1 MTYKIGQIIEGKVTG
16 IQPYGAFVSLDN
28 ETQGLIHVSEVQ
40 SGYTKNIHS
49 LLKVGQ
55 PVTVQIIDIDEYSK
69 KISLS
74 LRTLEKTNPAV
85 PYRRKRYFTNKNRKI
100 GFAGTIM
107 LHLEDGT
114 KKFLV
119 HSIDDKLE
127 FALAELSEGKT
138 GLANILNFL
147 KEIVHIDVSK
157 ISLMELTNTHIKE
170 ENVPLF
176 VFETEQKNQREELG
190 EGYIWE
196 EPGQMRSV
204 LGTYEVEGVPF
215 F

>member
-74 LRTLEKTNPAV
+74 LRTL
-85 PYRRKRYFTNKNRKI
+85 
-100 GFAGTIM
+100 
-107 LHLEDGT
+107 
-114 KKFLV
+114 
-119 HSIDDKLE
+119 
-127 FALAELSEGKT
+127 
-138 GLANILNFL
+138 
-147 KEIVHIDVSK
+147 
-157 ISLMELTNTHIKE
+157 
-170 ENVPLF
+170 
-176 VFETEQKNQREELG
+176 
-190 EGYIWE
+190 
-196 EPGQMRSV
+196 
-204 LGTYEVEGVPF
+204 
-215 F
+215 

>member
-74 LRTLEKTNPAV
+74 LRTLEKQIQL
-85 PYRRKRYFTNKNRKI
+85 FHI
-100 GFAGTIM
+100 
-107 LHLEDGT
+107 
-114 KKFLV
+114 
-119 HSIDDKLE
+119 
-127 FALAELSEGKT
+127 AEK
-138 GLANILNFL
+138 
-147 KEIVHIDVSK
+147 
-157 ISLMELTNTHIKE
+157 
-170 ENVPLF
+170 
-176 VFETEQKNQREELG
+176 VFHE
-190 EGYIWE
+190 
-196 EPGQMRSV
+196 
-204 LGTYEVEGVPF
+204 
-215 F
+215 

>member
-74 LRTLEKTNPAV
+74 LRTLEKTNLAV

-100 GFAGTIM
+100 GFATI
-107 LHLEDGT
+107 
-114 KKFLV
+114 
-119 HSIDDKLE
+119 
-127 FALAELSEGKT
+127 AEQLPIWIEEALSE
-138 GLANILNFL
+138 LER
-147 KEIVHIDVSK
+147 KENK
-157 ISLMELTNTHIKE
+157 K
-170 ENVPLF
+170 
-176 VFETEQKNQREELG
+176 
-190 EGYIWE
+190 
-196 EPGQMRSV
+196 
-204 LGTYEVEGVPF
+204 
-215 F
+215 